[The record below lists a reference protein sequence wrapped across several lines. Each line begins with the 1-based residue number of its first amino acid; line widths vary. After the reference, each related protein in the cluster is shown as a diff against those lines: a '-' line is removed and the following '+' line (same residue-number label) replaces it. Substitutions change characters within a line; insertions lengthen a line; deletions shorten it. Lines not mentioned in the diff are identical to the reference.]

1 MLKCKR
7 VCTVCLLLA
16 FALWIACKGKS
27 FKDTGQDVQ
36 PMMLRGQDTGR
47 ASGTDN
53 EQSIVGKSDP
63 AEASSPSL
71 GACYEVLNMPD
82 ISSLRTIWCD
92 DKLLN
97 NDSHDCTDENVPVC
111 LLQKKILRIRN
122 TCTACPEL
130 ENKSMVNNSNTGTQ
144 DQDNSNPNLLY
155 ILIPLILVIVIG
167 IAVGICRKRHC
178 RRPEPSG
185 EPMEMQGLQRA
196 VS

>member
-122 TCTACPEL
+122 TCTGLQIEGVDSNNVMQPFHIEKISCPEL

-155 ILIPLILVIVIG
+155 ILIPLILVIVI
-167 IAVGICRKRHC
+167 VVFN
-178 RRPEPSG
+178 P
-185 EPMEMQGLQRA
+185 L
-196 VS
+196 